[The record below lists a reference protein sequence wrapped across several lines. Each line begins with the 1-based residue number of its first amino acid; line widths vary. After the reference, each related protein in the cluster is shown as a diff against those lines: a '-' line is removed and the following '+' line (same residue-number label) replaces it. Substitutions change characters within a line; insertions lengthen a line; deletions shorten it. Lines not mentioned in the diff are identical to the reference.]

1 MKQHELWD
9 LIPREWQGE
18 LESVRAQINHISTVL
33 DSRSDV
39 LPARENIFR
48 ALQIAPHDVKVIV
61 VGQDPYPN
69 AAHACGLSFSVPSG
83 THPLP
88 GSLRNIISEIKSDM
102 GNCDVTDGDLEP
114 WLRQG
119 VMLLNR
125 TLTVNAGKSD
135 SHKDMGWAQVTDH
148 IVKAAVGAQL
158 NVVGVLWGKQAQA
171 LADHFAEGR
180 VVVGVHPS
188 PLSAHRGF
196 LGSRPFSRVN
206 QLLIDSGNDPIRW

>member
-1 MKQHELWD
+1 MNQHELWD

-102 GNCDVTDGDLEP
+102 GNCDVIDGNLEP

-125 TLTVNAGKSD
+125 TLTVDAGKSD

-158 NVVGVLWGKQAQA
+158 NVVGVLWGKQAQT
-171 LADHFAEGR
+171 LADYFTEGR

>member
-1 MKQHELWD
+1 MNQHELWD
-9 LIPREWQGE
+9 LVPRPWQVE
-18 LESVRAQINHISTVL
+18 LEGVRAQINDISTVL

-48 ALQIAPHDVKVIV
+48 ALHIAPHDVKVIV

-88 GSLRNIISEIKSDM
+88 GSLRNIISEIKSDI

-119 VMLLNR
+119 VLLLNR
-125 TLTVNAGKSD
+125 TLTVEAGNSD
-135 SHKDMGWAQVTDH
+135 SHKDLGWAQVTDH
-148 IVKAAVGAQL
+148 IVKAAVGIQP

-171 LADHFAEGR
+171 LADYFAEGR

-206 QLLIDSGNDPIRW
+206 QLLIDAGNDPIRW